1 MMTDGEAR
9 AAIQAVLEKHPDLT
23 CNGFERPDDE
33 GFEQRRADI
42 PIEAFKRS
50 VAWLSH
56 VPKIKRGGASSYR
69 LKHVAE
75 RWSDSYIPNG
85 AMIAAAVYMGFRIEP
100 LPSHI
105 NVLIGVA
112 SARRW
117 PLASSTKEDD
127 WLRRRHRNKLMIE
140 PPAFA

>member
-1 MMTDGEAR
+1 
-9 AAIQAVLEKHPDLT
+9 LEKHPDLT
-23 CNGFERPDDE
+23 CNGFEHPTDE
-33 GFEQRRADI
+33 GFEQRRADM
-42 PIEAFKRS
+42 PIDAFKRS

-56 VPKIKRGGASSYR
+56 VPKVKQGGASSYR

-85 AMIAAAVYMGFRIEP
+85 AMIAAAVHMGFRLEP
-100 LPSHI
+100 LPSRI

-117 PLASSTKEDD
+117 PLASGKEDD
-127 WLRRRHRNKLMIE
+127 WLRRRHRNKLRIE
-140 PPAFA
+140 PPPPAFA